1 MLRNRFLACTIWV
14 TLAAGIL
21 ETAEAGTPAHSYRM
35 ARRRAA
41 TLSWH
46 DRYYNTQY
54 GTPVA
59 LVVPPTAEYQ
69 TDWAWGVSGTRIT
82 PIYHQFG
89 RRYPG
94 YGAGGGGFMPT
105 PIWPSD
111 TDQFG
116 VHHVRGPW

>member
-1 MLRNRFLACTIWV
+1 MRIGFLVWTIWV
-14 TLAAGIL
+14 TLAAGML
-21 ETAEAGTPAHSYRM
+21 ESQADAGWGHWDRV
-35 ARRRAA
+35 ARRRAS

-46 DRYYNTQY
+46 DRYYHAQY

-82 PIYHQFG
+82 PTWHQFG
-89 RRYPG
+89 RAYPG
-94 YGAGGGGFMPT
+94 PGGGGGGFMAT
-105 PIWPSD
+105 PPWPSD

>member
-1 MLRNRFLACTIWV
+1 MRNCFLAFSVWV
-14 TLAAGIL
+14 TLAAALL
-21 ETAEAGTPAHSYRM
+21 ETGAYAGTPAHWNRV
-35 ARRRAA
+35 ARRRAS

-46 DRYYNTQY
+46 DRYYHTAY

-69 TDWAWGVSGTRIT
+69 TDWSWGVGGTRIT

-94 YGAGGGGFMPT
+94 GGGGGGGFNPT
-105 PIWPSD
+105 PLWPSD
-111 TDQFG
+111 TNQFG
-116 VHHVRGPW
+116 VHYIRGPW